1 MQDLSS
7 GNKEDGLFRL
17 IGKEKQVEKLFY
29 MEGAEVILSS
39 IINENAEMLTDKEI
53 EAINKLKVGQ
63 SVYIGN
69 VQIDRI
75 R

>member
-1 MQDLSS
+1 M
-7 GNKEDGLFRL
+7 K
-17 IGKEKQVEKLFY
+17 KVFY
-29 MEGAEVILSS
+29 MEGAEVTLSS

-69 VQIDRI
+69 VEIGRI